1 MQIVIVDDNR
11 VNVALLKALA
21 RQLSEV
27 PSVDFTDPVPALQW
41 CLTHDFDLLLL
52 DYMMPVVDGLS
63 FIEQLRLHPGKADVP
78 ILMITASHEAQVRY
92 DALAR
97 GASDFLT
104 KPVDR
109 PEFLA
114 RARNMLA
121 LRRSQKALAERAAT
135 LAEEVERATRVIA
148 EREYDTILRLSR
160 AAEYRD
166 PETGLHL
173 VRMALYSRLIG
184 HQLGL
189 PEAMLDMLHRA
200 APMHDIGKVG
210 TPDHILLKPGRLTAD
225 EFEQMKVHA
234 PMGAEAIEQAEQD
247 ASREV
252 EFLRLAKEI
261 ARGHHEKWDGSGYPE
276 GLAGEAIPVSAR
288 LMALADVFDALIT
301 ARVYKPAFPFEQA
314 RAIIEEGRGS
324 HFDPAVVD
332 AFVATYPDF
341 VAVALAH
348 QDPGMAAPSATPAIA
363 QPTA

>member
-21 RQLSEV
+21 RQLSDV

-114 RARNMLA
+114 RAKNMLA

-210 TPDHILLKPGRLTAD
+210 TPDHILLKPGRLD
-225 EFEQMKVHA
+225 EREMAIMREHA
-234 PMGAEAIEQAEQD
+234 AIGYQI
-247 ASREV
+247 
-252 EFLRLAKEI
+252 LRDSPSPLLRMAAVI
-261 ARGHHEKWDGSGYPE
+261 AHSHHEKFDGSGYPQ
-276 GLAGEAIPVSAR
+276 GLRGEAIPLVGRIVAV
-288 LMALADVFDALIT
+288 ADVFDALT
-301 ARVYKPAFPFEQA
+301 SKRPYKKAWPLEQA
-314 RAIIEEGRGS
+314 RSFLVDNAGS
-324 HFDPAVVD
+324 HFDPDCVE
-332 AFVATYPDF
+332 
-341 VAVALAH
+341 ALLSAWDEVTAIHDRH
-348 QDPGMAAPSATPAIA
+348 QDTLPEEPGQATTPA
-363 QPTA
+363 PTAA